1 MILSIDRSRRWR
13 APRVGTTEELAAF
26 LEAFFEDR
34 PRRRPASAV
43 EVFLLSSALECPE
56 GTIERHDA
64 TTCRPRPRLR
74 LVKRKLPRD
83 YSPTMPSCTAQRTSS
98 ATVCTPSLFMIRPR

>member
-1 MILSIDRSRRWR
+1 MILSIDQSRHWR
-13 APRVGTTEELAAF
+13 APSIGTPEELARF

-34 PRRRPASAV
+34 PQRRPASAV
-43 EVFLLSSALECPE
+43 EVFLLSRALECPE
-56 GTIERHDA
+56 GTIEVHDA
-64 TTCRPRPRLR
+64 AACQPRPRLR
-74 LVKRKLPRD
+74 LVKRKVRQN